1 MTREEGGYV
10 HFCLYFND
18 VIFAVIK
25 DFIPV
30 VHINCRK
37 YPHWYDKGI
46 IALITEKF
54 KCRQQFVESG
64 RDKTSEAHKRFCELR
79 KEVKRA
85 QKSRY
90 EQYIDDIGS
99 EMKTNAKRFWTY
111 VKSLKGTSSIPQIMT
126 YCGNKLKTLS
136 EITNGFNN
144 FFKSVFKC
152 DSDKLPN
159 YLSHW
164 G

>member
-1 MTREEGGYV
+1 M
-10 HFCLYFND
+10 
-18 VIFAVIK
+18 
-25 DFIPV
+25 
-30 VHINCRK
+30 
-37 YPHWYDKGI
+37 
-46 IALITEKF
+46 
-54 KCRQQFVESG
+54 ESG

-152 DSDKLPN
+152 DSDYIPKCKTRDVPLFRIKPILPQEMKQELKSLN
-159 YLSHW
+159 PHTCTGSDNTPAVFLI
-164 G
+164 